1 MLLLL
6 LLLFILFASVHIR
19 HRHASR
25 KSTTNFTLA
34 LKPNTR
40 IQNAEN
46 KNQESF
52 YAVSSQYFFEIF
64 ISLSTAC
71 FDILCAETKKHVC
84 SYWFKN

>member
-1 MLLLL
+1 MLL

-19 HRHASR
+19 HRHATR

-52 YAVSSQYFFEIF
+52 SMLCL
-64 ISLSTAC
+64 LSTFLKFLFLFRRLASI
-71 FDILCAETKKHVC
+71 FCAQKLKKHVC